1 MEPQPI
7 DILLVDDEPRNLD
20 ALEVILAAPGYR
32 LIRALNGD
40 AALAALLQ
48 HDIAA
53 MVLDIRMPDLS
64 GVELARIIKGTKKF
78 REIPILFLT
87 AHLLDDQDIVAGY
100 GAGAVDYLTK
110 PVNPLV
116 FRHKIAVFAELF
128 RKTRALAATNLAP
141 HIESTRKRG
150 WIDGFVAACE
160 AFRGLD
166 EMPDVTEVLR
176 ETVGQHFTPRDEAFL
191 TMDAEGLA
199 RWLFYRAAGAYDKSP
214 ARLAET
220 WADEKVQQHWRDEA
234 ESIIGFLA
242 NGE

>member
-1 MEPQPI
+1 MNP
-7 DILLVDDEPRNLD
+7 DEAAAAGALPGDVSPADLAPDVAPPVPEAPTPNTDLRVPGGATD
-20 ALEVILAAPGYR
+20 ALWYLAA
-32 LIRALNGD
+32 A
-40 AALAALLQ
+40 
-48 HDIAA
+48 
-53 MVLDIRMPDLS
+53 
-64 GVELARIIKGTKKF
+64 
-78 REIPILFLT
+78 
-87 AHLLDDQDIVAGY
+87 
-100 GAGAVDYLTK
+100 
-110 PVNPLV
+110 
-116 FRHKIAVFAELF
+116 
-128 RKTRALAATNLAP
+128 NLAP
-141 HIESTRKRG
+141 HMESTRKRG